1 MSVDD
6 RISDKV
12 TENKVSIVTI
22 LHGEKEFIPL
32 IKNNYNSFI
41 NKEDLELV
49 IIDDGKESLSEFFN
63 DLENCIYLHLNK
75 DDVSKFMDQIEEG
88 YKQPNKS
95 LLYYQRKTKTLPNGF
110 KRDYGSGM
118 SSHDYIFH
126 MNADCIYNKKAIEKK
141 LQFLKRVG
149 AECVFCDTTL
159 CYDIYG
165 QQLYKTQ
172 SPVKIYEST
181 LFHTREFWKRKGFK
195 WSDTQY
201 EGKQFHYNNGI
212 DRKMDNYYDT
222 IQLLSI
228 HNMNEHKPVKVT
240 LENMKIDIPE
250 LVSDIEIKTHPFQ
263 KYIEDL
269 FDDNISILGM
279 DSDFLKNVNKD
290 TWSTYNITEKWK
302 QTKLAKLVKGIGD
315 HFNVLL
321 FNAKHPAWDLFNHVP
336 FDIIC
341 LETSKNFE
349 QMTSI
354 IMSTKTHEYINV
366 NGIFIRKDFLESKE
380 SKEES
385 PKSEEQE
392 NTLTEGE
399 SERTKLDEE
408 DIEKMGNM
416 IDGII
421 DESLKE
427 KELDESYEIVDN

>member
-1 MSVDD
+1 MS
-6 RISDKV
+6 S
-12 TENKVSIVTI
+12 ENKEKVSIVTI

-32 IKNNYNSFI
+32 IKYNYNSFLD
-41 NKEDLELV
+41 KEKLELV
-49 IIDDGKESLSEFFN
+49 IVDDGKESLLDSFC
-63 DLENCIYLHLNK
+63 DLDNCIYLHLNK

-95 LLYYQRKTKTLPNGF
+95 LLHYQRKVKTLPNGF

-126 MNADCIYNKKAIEKK
+126 MNADCIYNKRAIEKK
-141 LQFLKRVG
+141 LNFLKRVG
-149 AECVFCDTTL
+149 AECVFCDTNL

-165 QQLYKTQ
+165 KELYKTQ
-172 SPVKIYEST
+172 SPIKIYEST

-195 WSDTQY
+195 WSDTQF
-201 EGKQFHYNNGI
+201 EGKHFHYNNGI

-250 LVSDIEIKTHPFQ
+250 LISDIKIETHPFQ

-279 DSDFLKNVNKD
+279 DSDFLKNVDKD
-290 TWSTYNITEKWK
+290 TWSTDNITEKWK
-302 QTKLAKLVKGIGD
+302 QTKLAKIVKGIGD
-315 HFNVLL
+315 RFNVLL
-321 FNAKHPAWDLFNHVP
+321 YNAKHPAWDLFNHVP

-341 LETSKNFE
+341 LETRKNYD
-349 QMTSI
+349 QMASI
-354 IMSTKTHEYINV
+354 IMDCKTHEYVNV

-380 SKEES
+380 ERQLTEEES
-385 PKSEEQE
+385 DGS
-392 NTLTEGE
+392 N
-399 SERTKLDEE
+399 LDDE
-408 DIEKMGNM
+408 IN
-416 IDGII
+416 DGII

-427 KELDESYEIVDN
+427 KEGLDESYEIVE